1 MWLTLLNWFI
11 SLFQNKGSLPT
22 PPNAATQNQSAGRDA
37 YQAGRDLVI
46 NPPRLEQ
53 KVSPPP
59 PEQTVSGKT
68 LGDLIITNES
78 AESLSGMVKAVTGIR
93 AEGLTAPFIGRW
105 LKVDG
110 VIANVSSSTADKE
123 RLLVSAELKK
133 NTFYPLISMWFSEP
147 KSRAYLTMKN
157 KGDAISAIGKIEEIG
172 PYRIYLEDCEL
183 LSS

>member
-1 MWLTLLNWFI
+1 
-11 SLFQNKGSLPT
+11 
-22 PPNAATQNQSAGRDA
+22 
-37 YQAGRDLVI
+37 
-46 NPPRLEQ
+46 
-53 KVSPPP
+53 
-59 PEQTVSGKT
+59 
-68 LGDLIITNES
+68 
-78 AESLSGMVKAVTGIR
+78 MVKAVTGIR

-133 NTFYPLISMWFSEP
+133 DTFYPLISMWFSEP